1 NCNNHLIR
9 FSSNSTHT
17 LCNTHELTE
26 GASHDDYSST
36 SSTPFILNHD
46 SGWVVGPKNRLLFW
60 VPPASRHTFYSP
72 ATALVIPGGGPE
84 LDLSCMAHGQHWQ
97 KCREEP

>member
-1 NCNNHLIR
+1 
-9 FSSNSTHT
+9 FSSNSIHA

-26 GASHDDYSST
+26 GASCDDYSST
-36 SSTPFILNHD
+36 PSTPFILNHD

-60 VPPASRHTFYSP
+60 VPPASRDLFYYNP
-72 ATALVIPGGGPE
+72 ATTLVIPRGGPE

-97 KCREEP
+97 KCREE